1 MRKVVIALVLAGG
14 VGAIAYASLS
24 DRSSNKQAIEK
35 KTEKQQKKHECKRT
49 CMFS

>member
-1 MRKVVIALVLAGG
+1 MKKILIALVLAGG

-24 DRSSNKQAIEK
+24 NRSNSKQAIEK
-35 KTEKQQKKHECKRT
+35 KTEEKEKKHECKKT

>member
-1 MRKVVIALVLAGG
+1 MKKIVIAIVLACG

-24 DRSSNKQAIEK
+24 NRSSNKQSIEK
-35 KTEKQQKKHECKRT
+35 KTEKQDKKHECKKT